1 MKEEEDVET
10 EDIIITWR
18 SSAQSGIS
26 RLRSVAY
33 IKSLNGASLYVYSSE
48 LMNWEHEYMYSVST
62 LINRNVGVRWSVIG
76 EVCVYMV
83 IQKERLVFLEVI
95 MSVISTKKIHIER
108 VSSLSDSAKA
118 ETVLAQ
124 VLV

>member
-48 LMNWEHEYMYSVST
+48 LMN
-62 LINRNVGVRWSVIG
+62 
-76 EVCVYMV
+76 
-83 IQKERLVFLEVI
+83 
-95 MSVISTKKIHIER
+95 
-108 VSSLSDSAKA
+108 
-118 ETVLAQ
+118 
-124 VLV
+124 

>member
-1 MKEEEDVET
+1 
-10 EDIIITWR
+10 
-18 SSAQSGIS
+18 
-26 RLRSVAY
+26 
-33 IKSLNGASLYVYSSE
+33 
-48 LMNWEHEYMYSVST
+48 MYSVST